1 MNASGTVDRTRRRV
15 HPVSVRSGRGPR
27 AAMLVALALVVS
39 ACGVGT
45 GTVRIAE
52 AEDVIVAVA
61 QGVIDELELAVARP
75 ITPAN
80 REPCQLRTGEAGLRS
95 RIVLRAPSDGA
106 ERTFTAAATVLV
118 AQGLVV
124 VESGV
129 PGTILGQRGGI
140 SVTVTSDGQIMQLD
154 ALTGC
159 RPR

>member
-1 MNASGTVDRTRRRV
+1 MN
-15 HPVSVRSGRGPR
+15 VSVRSGRGPR
-27 AAMLVALALVVS
+27 AVMLVALALVAS

-52 AEDVIVAVA
+52 AESIIVAVA
-61 QGVIDELELAVARP
+61 EGVIEALELDVAQP
-75 ITPAN
+75 IAPAN
-80 REPCQLRTGEAGLRS
+80 REPCQLRTGEGGLRS
-95 RIVLRAPSDGA
+95 RIVLRAPSAGA

-129 PGTILGQRGGI
+129 PGTILGQRDGI
-140 SVTVTSDGQIMQLD
+140 SVTVTSDGQVMQLD

-159 RPR
+159 RSR

>member
-1 MNASGTVDRTRRRV
+1 MNASGTVDGTRRRV
-15 HPVSVRSGRGPR
+15 HPASVRAGR
-27 AAMLVALALVVS
+27 AARAVMLITLVLATS

-129 PGTILGQRGGI
+129 PDTMLGQRDGI
-140 SVTVTSDGQIMQLD
+140 SVTVTSDGQFMQLD